1 MRCRHCF
8 KEIDDAS
15 EYCNFCGRQQKEIRI
30 GFDAPVEKRD
40 IKTVYCSSC
49 GTQMLESDSFCKN
62 CGAANIRPG
71 YNRTP
76 TPQNYPQTRSQPVV
90 YVNNEHVFNMKDNA
104 ISDKNKWIVFLL
116 ALLVG
121 ELGVHRFY
129 VGKIGTG
136 IVWLLTC
143 GVFGIGWL
151 IDWIMILCDNFT
163 DGDGRK
169 IVKEK

>member
-1 MRCRHCF
+1 MSPS
-8 KEIDDAS
+8 A
-15 EYCNFCGRQQKEIRI
+15 Q
-30 GFDAPVEKRD
+30 P
-40 IKTVYCSSC
+40 
-49 GTQMLESDSFCKN
+49 
-62 CGAANIRPG
+62 AN
-71 YNRTP
+71 
-76 TPQNYPQTRSQPVV
+76 
-90 YVNNEHVFNMKDNA
+90 